1 MDPADIATALS
12 LPVLR
17 TQSTSIPCAFF
28 RNISFAII
36 IVICFIYV
44 VDYRSQ
50 SYINETRKMSSFSLS
65 VTIRMTRVQE
75 SGATFL

>member
-1 MDPADIATALS
+1 M
-12 LPVLR
+12 
-17 TQSTSIPCAFF
+17 CFF
-28 RNISFAII
+28 RKISFAII

-65 VTIRMTRVQE
+65 ITIRMTRVQE
-75 SGATFL
+75 TGAKFFYKMERYV